1 MSFNMDFDKIINAQ
15 ILNDAN
21 EDAHDIILLFNKY
34 GIYGFDVVKF
44 SIELSALAEQIKCK
58 NKQNNNE

>member
-34 GIYGFDVVKF
+34 GIYGLDATKF
-44 SIELSALAEQIKCK
+44 LLEFSALAEQINYK
-58 NKQNNNE
+58 NKQNNND